1 MNCHPTRNFVMQNV
15 IETGL
20 PLNHDAQGRTD
31 RPATA
36 DRGTVVLGGGFRLP
50 AVRDPRVA
58 DRGTVVPGGGFRL
71 PAARD
76 VLANA

>member
-1 MNCHPTRNFVMQNV
+1 MQNV
-15 IETGL
+15 IETVL
-20 PLNHDAQGRTD
+20 PLNNHTQGQAD

-50 AVRDPRVA
+50 AARDPRVA
-58 DRGTVVPGGGFRL
+58 DRGTVVLGGGFRL

-76 VLANA
+76 VRANA